1 MCKEKRYHDNLLLNR
16 NYKETVIFLKKRKF
30 LELKVHKSEN
40 NSLEGLKNVDLN

>member
-16 NYKETVIFLKKRKF
+16 NYKETVIFFKKKF